1 MILKA
6 DPGND
11 KESSAGQPEASPPE
25 PARSQ
30 RKIGRLIGRVAV
42 YLVMTGVILIF
53 GAWWLLSLDAVRD
66 KIKTTALD
74 AVNNSIQGRL
84 EVGKISGD
92 LLFGLTIDQV
102 RLTGL
107 DGSIIKA
114 DRLSARYVG
123 PLLLTGI
130 IPIQEVK
137 LEGLNLNLTQT
148 ADGTWNVAALAPKK
162 HDQTPKS
169 NFFASHHLLLGQV
182 SIFDSKVTLIR
193 QEAGGRETRE
203 CRISRLTGGLN
214 LGQTVS
220 LTVGEAELTLDR
232 PQIALTNLKGIMTY
246 DPDSGTIDVKQL
258 QVLSGNSNITLKGN
272 LKLRP
277 GDPEL
282 DVNVAIKTLSLPEL
296 GRVLTVKSLDRGVVS
311 GSIQAKGPLSRLQ
324 HQVELKLDQ
333 QEIKSQGELVL
344 VGSDRFGMNTSL
356 TLRHLNPADIPA
368 LAATKLA
375 GELNADLVIEGTKLG
390 QPGRAG
396 RVTVTLAPSQL
407 NGYSIKNG
415 SIKLAMNNDDLNLEE
430 VRLVSA
436 AGKLDLKGTGANL
449 LTSGT
454 PKNFKLNAA
463 IRELNLS
470 EFGLPPRVQGR
481 VNLDLDGEMT
491 ASPALDWTKAAA
503 RFMVRLRP
511 SRVLD
516 VDIAQGR
523 VDAAW
528 ADQRLVLKSLDLDTG
543 LGRLS
548 LKGTAGYQDR
558 SGQAQADIT
567 VPDLKK
573 LAALIPQLPAAAGL
587 AGGLS
592 LSGEIK
598 GKLDRPTITLTAKGT
613 GLKYDRM
620 AAQKLNL
627 QGNWQGSFGS
637 LADMQAVAALD
648 LDGLQVAENQFS
660 RMRLKTNLASNNAR
674 FDLALKH
681 ARTDELAVAGE
692 VVDWSQNLK
701 KVALNNLKITT
712 PSLTLQNKGPVRFT
726 LTPEE
731 VAISSCAMVSN
742 KAHLTAAGRL
752 AFNGHQSLNLSL
764 AGMDLGQLSWLW
776 SPKTPVTGLV
786 AADVNLS
793 GTAHEPILKSRV
805 TIKNGSG
812 YNFSFSDLNATIN
825 YSGNYS
831 GSRAEISAALSQQNK
846 KRLDLTGRLGA
857 NLSLRPWAFSVKG
870 GDQTANL
877 TLYDVDLR
885 QLSGLFPAKA
895 QINGLV
901 SGQVSFSGT
910 PRDPVLK
917 GQLTVKN
924 GSGYNLP
931 VSDLETRVSYAGA
944 KAEVSLTVAQ
954 QKKKMLDLTGQA
966 EVSLSLIPFRF
977 THGAGH
983 QTVNLAVDDVDMR
996 QWAWLLPS
1004 KTPVGG
1010 RVTAALALSG
1020 TLRDPVVSGK
1030 MAVKHVTGYNLS
1042 FSDLEASV
1050 KYAERKATITAELRS
1065 RDKSILDLAGQTGMN
1080 LSLVPF
1086 EFIPGSMDVDLKTR
1100 GLKLSDLPIPKK
1112 PGVEFDG
1119 VVDATAKATGDLT
1132 APRLAGGLTVKNGFL
1147 NLRSLGLAYK
1157 GLSADLG
1164 FSSDKIVIN
1173 RVLLQGDKEGSLE
1186 LTGQAKLNGWKL
1198 AGLEGKLTGKNF
1210 YIPYHKAISAR
1221 VQPDLTLSGDFTAPK
1236 LSGRLT
1242 ISEGQLNL
1250 DKLTDTGPSEIQV
1263 VGNQTNRNGLI
1274 TYQEGDS
1281 ATLTWLDPMVANVNV
1296 IIPKNAWVKG
1306 QGLDSEIAGQ
1316 VAITKDPGKPFI
1328 LLGTLR
1334 TVRGSYVFQGKD
1346 FKITEGEVAFIGLPE
1361 PIPNLNIQAVTRI
1374 SAVDIIAKISGTAT
1388 KMLLT
1393 FDSSPQLDRTDII
1406 SYLVYGAPASSL
1418 KDQQAFTADKAAL
1431 SLTGQMA
1438 ASELKELLAGTVKV
1452 DRFSIDAGG
1461 GDISKGSVAVGKY
1474 VAPDVFITYRQ
1485 GFQTDQLHQV
1495 EVTYEVNRHLSV
1507 ETQVGNEK
1515 TAGVDVLWGYD
1526 FDFKSKDKDK
1536 DKNKDANKK

>member
-1 MILKA
+1 MVLKF

-11 KESSAGQPEASPPE
+11 QESSADRPEASPPE
-25 PARSQ
+25 PVRS
-30 RKIGRLIGRVAV
+30 RRRMGRLIGRVAV
-42 YLVMTGVILIF
+42 YLVMAGVLLIF
-53 GAWWLLSLDAVRD
+53 GTWWLLSLDAVRE

-102 RLTGL
+102 SLTGQ
-107 DGSIIKA
+107 DGSIIKV

-137 LEGLNLNLTQT
+137 LEGLDLNLIQA
-148 ADGTWNVAALAPKK
+148 ADGTWNVAALAREKTP
-162 HDQTPKS
+162 QTPKS
-169 NFFASHHLLLGQV
+169 NFFAAHRLLLGQV
-182 SIFDSKVTLIR
+182 SVLDSKVTISR
-193 QEAGGRETRE
+193 PGSGGRETRE
-203 CRISRLTGGLN
+203 CNISRLTAGLD

-220 LTVGEAELTLDR
+220 LNVGEAALTLDR
-232 PQIALTNLKGIMTY
+232 PQFALTNLKGIITY
-246 DPDSGTIDVKQL
+246 DPDSGMIDVKQL
-258 QVLSGNSNITLKGN
+258 QVLSKNSNITLKGN

-282 DVNVAIKTLSLPEL
+282 DFNAVIKTLSLPEL
-296 GRVLTVKSLDRGVVS
+296 GRVLAVKSLDRGVVS
-311 GSIQAKGPLSRLQ
+311 GSIQAKGPLRRLQ
-324 HQVELKLDQ
+324 HQLELKLDG
-333 QEIKSQGELVL
+333 QEVKSQGELVL
-344 VGSDRFGMNTSL
+344 VGSELLGMNTSL

-368 LAATKLA
+368 LAAAKLA
-375 GELNADLVIEGTKLG
+375 GELNADLTIEGTKLF

-396 RVTVTLAPSQL
+396 RVTVSLAPSHL
-407 NGYSIKNG
+407 NGHGIKTG
-415 SIKLAMNNDDLNLEE
+415 SIKLAMKDDDLNLEE

-436 AGKLDLKGTGANL
+436 AGKLDLKGTGAKI
-449 LTSGT
+449 LTSGS
-454 PKNFKLNAA
+454 PKNFKFSAA
-463 IRELNLS
+463 IREFNLNEL
-470 EFGLPPRVQGR
+470 GLPPRVQGR

-491 ASPALDWTKAAA
+491 TPPALDWANAAA
-503 RFMVRLRP
+503 KVMVRLRP

-516 VDIAQGR
+516 VDISQGR

-567 VPDLKK
+567 LPDLKK

-598 GKLDRPTITLTAKGT
+598 GKLDRPTITLSAKGT
-613 GLKYDRM
+613 SLKYDRM

-627 QGNWQGSFGS
+627 QGNWQGSFDS
-637 LADMQAVAALD
+637 LGNMQAVAALD
-648 LDGLQVAENQFS
+648 LDGLQVADNQFS
-660 RMRLKTNLASNNAR
+660 RVRLKTNLASNNAR

-692 VVDWSQNLK
+692 VADWSQNMK

-712 PSLTLQNKGPVRFT
+712 QGLTLQNKGPVRFT

-742 KAHLTAAGRL
+742 KAHLNAAGRL
-752 AFNGHQSLNLSL
+752 AFNGNQSLNLSL
-764 AGMDLGQLSWLW
+764 TGMDVRQLSWLW

-786 AADVNLS
+786 SADVNLS

-805 TIKNGSG
+805 AIKNGSG
-812 YNFSFSDLNATIN
+812 YNLSFSDLNATIN
-825 YSGNYS
+825 YAGT
-831 GSRAEISAALSQQNK
+831 RAEVSAALSQQNK
-846 KRLDLTGRLGA
+846 KILDLTGRLGA
-857 NLSLRPWAFSVKG
+857 NLSLRPWAFSVRG
-870 GDQTANL
+870 VDQTANL
-877 TLYDVDLR
+877 TLHDVDLR
-885 QLSGLFPAKA
+885 QWAGLFPVKA

-910 PRDPVLK
+910 ARDPVLK

-931 VSDLETRVSYAGA
+931 VSDLETRVSYAGTT
-944 KAEVSLTVAQ
+944 AEVSATVTQ
-954 QKKKMLDLTGQA
+954 QGKKMLDLTGQTA
-966 EVSLSLIPFRF
+966 VSLSLLPFKF
-977 THGAGH
+977 THGGGH
-983 QTVNLAVDDVDMR
+983 QTVNIAVDDVDMR

-1010 RVTAALALSG
+1010 RVTAALTLSG
-1020 TLRDPVVSGK
+1020 TLHDPIVSGK
-1030 MAVKHVTGYNLS
+1030 MAVRHVTGYNLS
-1042 FSDLEASV
+1042 FSDLEAAVS
-1050 KYAERKATITAELRS
+1050 YAEKKATVTAGLRS
-1065 RDKSILDLAGQTGMN
+1065 KDKSILDLTGRAGMN

-1086 EFIPGSMDVDLKTR
+1086 EFIPGGMDVDLKTR

-1119 VVDATAKATGDLT
+1119 VLDATAKATGDLT
-1132 APRLAGGLTVKNGFL
+1132 APQLAGGLTLKNGFL

-1164 FSSDKIVIN
+1164 FSSDKIVVN
-1173 RVLLQGDKEGSLE
+1173 RVVLQGDKEGILE
-1186 LTGQAKLNGWKL
+1186 LTGQAKLNGWNL

-1221 VQPDLTLSGDFTAPK
+1221 MQPDLTLSGDFAAPK
-1236 LSGRLT
+1236 LSGRVT
-1242 ISEGQLNL
+1242 ISEGQLNI
-1250 DKLTDTGPSEIQV
+1250 DRLTDTGPSEIQV
-1263 VGNQTNRNGLI
+1263 VGNQANRNGLI
-1274 TYQEGDS
+1274 TYQESDS
-1281 ATLTWLDPMVANVNV
+1281 TLNWLDPLVANVDV

-1306 QGLDSEIAGQ
+1306 QGLNSEIAGQ
-1316 VAITKDPGKPFI
+1316 VAITKEQGKPFI
-1328 LLGTLR
+1328 LLGALR
-1334 TVRGSYVFQGKD
+1334 TVRGSYVFQGKE

-1374 SAVDIIAKISGTAT
+1374 SNVDIIAKISGTAT
-1388 KMLLT
+1388 KMLLS
-1393 FDSSPQLDRTDII
+1393 FDSSPQMDRTDII
-1406 SYLVYGAPASSL
+1406 SYLVYGAPAGSL

-1431 SLTGQMA
+1431 SLTGQLA
-1438 ASELKELLAGTVKV
+1438 ASELKELLAGTFKV

-1474 VAPDVFITYRQ
+1474 VAPDVFVTYRQ
-1485 GFQTDQLHQV
+1485 GFQADQLHQV

-1507 ETQVGNEK
+1507 ETQLGNEK

-1536 DKNKDANKK
+1536 DKDKNKDMNKK